1 MNSIKILATGKYLP
15 SNVIDNKYFN
25 EKFNLENNWIY
36 QRTGIKQRFWA
47 KSETTEELA
56 IKAVEDL
63 LNANNEVQQNELA
76 KQASKVL
83 QNELAK
89 RASANEIRQ
98 NKLAEQTRGV
108 RQSSVDLKKTGLI
121 VVASTNYENSM
132 PGVSFEIQKKF
143 NIENCMCM
151 DILAGCSGY
160 INGLDI
166 ARKYI
171 ELGDVEQALVIGVEK
186 LSKYINQN
194 DVNTAI
200 LLGDGAGATLL
211 GKAENKKYAQNIESI
226 GQDGDILTSKENEKI
241 YMDGKKIYKFGTARV
256 AKNINALLE
265 KEKLDISEIKY
276 IVPHQSNQ
284 RILTSM
290 AEKIGARNEQMY
302 MNIVNVGNTFN
313 ASIPIALNEIV
324 RNNLLKENDKIILVG
339 YGGGLNLGSILIEV

>member
-1 MNSIKILATGKYLP
+1 MSNILSIEYTDLQNNSV
-15 SNVIDNKYFN
+15 SNDKREEEVISAKSVSAEYSENHMGCGEGRLLKLVDA
-25 EKFNLENNWIY
+25 LENAPNMSLFVIEEPETALH
-36 QRTGIKQRFWA
+36 QSAQHKL
-47 KSETTEELA
+47 SEYFLDVCLRKRHQIIFTTHST
-56 IKAVEDL
+56 
-63 LNANNEVQQNELA
+63 EVL
-76 KQASKVL
+76 
-83 QNELAK
+83 
-89 RASANEIRQ
+89 SALPPQ
-98 NKLAEQTRGV
+98 
-108 RQSSVDLKKTGLI
+108 
-121 VVASTNYENSM
+121 
-132 PGVSFEIQKKF
+132 
-143 NIENCMCM
+143 
-151 DILAGCSGY
+151 
-160 INGLDI
+160 

-171 ELGDVEQALVIGVEK
+171 ELDEIEQALVIGVEK
-186 LSKYINQN
+186 LSKYI
-194 DVNTAI
+194 DKTDINTAI

-290 AEKIGARNEQMY
+290 AEKIGANNEQMY
-302 MNIVNVGNTFN
+302 MNIANVGNTFN

-339 YGGGLNLGSILIEV
+339 YGGGLNLGSILIEI